1 MRTNVRMGANAKR
14 SGQMSTAAY
23 APSGS
28 PEKVANVILIIF
40 KVRV

>member
-1 MRTNVRMGANAKR
+1 MRASARTGANAKR
-14 SGQMSTAAY
+14 SGQMSTAVY
-23 APSGS
+23 APLGS